1 MTVKINS
8 LEIENVKRVKAV
20 ALEPSD
26 NGLTVIGGKNGQ
38 GKTSVLD
45 AIAWALGGDKLKPS
59 SPERIGSSLPP
70 HIHLELSNGLVV
82 ERKGKNG
89 VLKVFDPDGRK
100 GGQQLLNEFVESLA
114 LDLPKF
120 MNLNDKDK
128 AKTLLNIIG
137 VGNELARL
145 DREEQALV
153 NQRLEVGRI
162 AKKKTGAA
170 EELPSYPD
178 APAEPVSAS
187 ELIQQQQAILA
198 KNGENQ
204 RKREQCEQY
213 RKLVSN
219 IGEELL
225 AAREHVMALE
235 DELKQ
240 AQDDYTTASK
250 SIAELTDESTA
261 ELEASIANIDAI
273 NIKVRANQ
281 DKQRAIAEAGE
292 VNGQYG
298 ELTQAIEDKRK
309 AKLDLLSKADL
320 PLSELTVKDG
330 ELMYKGQAWDCMSG
344 AEQLKVA
351 TATVRKLNP
360 ECGFVLMDKLEQMDV
375 DTMQNFGAWLESEGL
390 QVIATRVSTG
400 DECSIIIDDGYAL
413 NSAPEP
419 VVPDKTK
426 WGDEF

>member
-1 MTVKINS
+1 MTIKINS

-20 ALEPSD
+20 SLQPSA
-26 NGLTVIGGKNGQ
+26 NGLTVIGGKNRQ

-59 SPERIGSSLPP
+59 SPEREGSSLPP

-137 VGNELARL
+137 VGDALSRL

-178 APAEPVSAS
+178 APSEIVSAS
-187 ELIQQQQAILA
+187 DLIQQQQAILA
-198 KNGENQ
+198 KNGENK

-213 RKLVSN
+213 RKLVGN

-240 AQDDYTTASK
+240 AQDDYATAQK
-250 SIAELTDESTA
+250 STAELQDESTA
-261 ELEASIANIDAI
+261 ELEENIANVDSI
-273 NIKVRANQ
+273 NVKVRANQ
-281 DKQRAIAEAGE
+281 DKQKAIAEADE
-292 VNGQYG
+292 VEGQYKDI
-298 ELTQAIEDKRK
+298 TMAIEAKRQ
-309 AKLDLLSKADL
+309 AKLDLLAKADL
-320 PLSELTVKDG
+320 P
-330 ELMYKGQAWDCMSG
+330 
-344 AEQLKVA
+344 
-351 TATVRKLNP
+351 
-360 ECGFVLMDKLEQMDV
+360 
-375 DTMQNFGAWLESEGL
+375 
-390 QVIATRVSTG
+390 
-400 DECSIIIDDGYAL
+400 
-413 NSAPEP
+413 
-419 VVPDKTK
+419 
-426 WGDEF
+426 